1 LWDIL
6 SMSQTKIKLILNQN
20 INSKDARVCCK

>member
-1 LWDIL
+1 
-6 SMSQTKIKLILNQN
+6 MSQTKIKLILNQN